1 MSSIK
6 YKEYQLVWDEIDGW
20 SVGSLN
26 NSETYSDMHV
36 IEYAAYEQ
44 LKKELNEN
52 RDQFLERCSKLDDIY
67 IRLNSYVS
75 VLQKENT
82 DLKKEIELLV
92 IGYSDKLLELYF
104 NKIENLTTTL
114 KDAKS
119 ALEIA
124 SDYMNDEGQ
133 DPTYLHSVISK
144 IGDI

>member
-1 MSSIK
+1 MSSIV

-44 LKKELNEN
+44 LKKEM
-52 RDQFLERCSKLDDIY
+52 
-67 IRLNSYVS
+67 
-75 VLQKENT
+75 
-82 DLKKEIELLV
+82 ELLD
-92 IGYSDKLLELYF
+92 IGYSDKLLELEHEYIY
-104 NKIENLTTTL
+104 KIENLTTTL

-133 DPTYLHSVISK
+133 DPTYLESVISK